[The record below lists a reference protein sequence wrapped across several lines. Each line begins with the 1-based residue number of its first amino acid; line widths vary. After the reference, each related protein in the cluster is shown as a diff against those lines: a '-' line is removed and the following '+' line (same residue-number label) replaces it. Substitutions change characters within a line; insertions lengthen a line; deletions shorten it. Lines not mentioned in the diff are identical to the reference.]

1 MITFID
7 ELVEHILEST
17 HSLASIQLIFPSK
30 RAGTLFKKK
39 ISIQLKGKSTFLPRV
54 RSIEELTVEMS
65 GLATAPQTQLQF
77 EMYRAYLETHQKNPD
92 SFVEFLAWA
101 PGVLGDFNEIDRYL
115 LSTASFF
122 NYLKAVKDLEHW
134 SADPNPTPM
143 VKQYLKF
150 WEEIALFYETYNA
163 LLKKQGLGYQGM
175 QYRQAAATAQAYSS
189 KSQDHFIFAGFNALN
204 TSEQY
209 IIQAFLENNQAEI
222 IWDIDNHFLSN
233 TSYNAGRFIKTY
245 LKEWKH
251 FQRNPIHKG
260 SDYYSHTKDIQSI
273 AIAGNI
279 GQAKYIS
286 QLIDTFSQEELEN
299 TAIVLGDEALL
310 LPLLS
315 SLPANVK
322 NINITMGLPL
332 DQVPDASFFDAWLTL
347 QQQVR
352 KDAFICK
359 DLLSFLTQGHS
370 ERLLGADTALIRKKI
385 EQENLIYIKP
395 QTLIAICK
403 NSTEAAHALF
413 DLWNDTAPTAIKAIL
428 EVIKRLKN
436 QLIPSKNWL
445 QLEYLFSFQEIF
457 SQLESLSSN
466 YHYLENLKSLHYFYR
481 ELLSK
486 ETLDFRGDP
495 YAGLQIMG
503 VLESRVLDFQNVI
516 VTGLNEGTLPS
527 GKSQGS
533 FIPFDLKMEYK
544 LPTYREKD
552 AVYAYHFFRLI
563 QRAENVYLLYNNEST
578 GIHSAEKSRFLLQLE
593 IEQQPNHT
601 FTEISANAP
610 VTITTKTAKTIQ
622 KTPAM
627 IEKLKTQAAYGFSP
641 SALTTYIRNPVDFY
655 YRYVLGIPE
664 LDSIEDVVAHNTLGT
679 IVHEALEQLYL
690 PYLNQKLTPEILKAI
705 QARIPQAVEKQFET
719 LYNLENVK
727 NGKNLIIYNVA
738 LKFVE
743 NLINKEKELLKAG
756 NTLTIL
762 SCEQKFTATLQQ
774 EPFTI
779 NMRGTVD
786 RMDLLN
792 ETHRIIDYKT
802 GNVTATE
809 LKLNDWDLLTTDYKK
824 HAKAFQVLCYS
835 LMLHKTDGLPE
846 NLEAGVISFK
856 NLNSGFLC
864 FQENKNTAINIELMN
879 KFEMVVIQLIHEI
892 LDLETPFIEK
902 EIV

>member
-1 MITFID
+1 MVTFID
-7 ELVEHILEST
+7 ELVEHVLAST
-17 HSLASIQLIFPSK
+17 HNLASIQLIFPSK

-39 ISIQLKGKSTFLPRV
+39 ISQRLDGISTFLPRV

-65 GLATAPQTQLQF
+65 GLATVPQTHLQF
-77 EMYRAYLETHQKNPD
+77 EMYRAYLKTNQKDPD

-115 LSTASFF
+115 ISTVSFF
-122 NYLKAVKDLEHW
+122 DYLGAIKDLEHW
-134 SADPNPTPM
+134 SADPDPTPM
-143 VKQYLKF
+143 VRQYIKF
-150 WEEIALFYETYNA
+150 WKEIELFYETFNT

-175 QYRQAAATAQAYSS
+175 QYRQAATAAQTYTLA
-189 KSQDHFIFAGFNALN
+189 SQDHFIFAGFNALN
-204 TSEQY
+204 NAEQF
-209 IIQAFLENNQAEI
+209 IIECFLENNKAEI
-222 IWDIDNHFLSN
+222 IWDIDSHFLSDA
-233 TSYNAGRFIKTY
+233 SYNAGRFIKSY
-245 LKEWKH
+245 LNEWKH
-251 FQRNPIHKG
+251 FEQNTIHKG
-260 SDYYSHTKDIQSI
+260 SDYYSHRKDIHSI

-279 GQAKYIS
+279 GQAKYIG
-286 QLIDTFSQEELEN
+286 QLINTFSQEELEN

-310 LPLLS
+310 LPLLT

-347 QQQVR
+347 HEQVR

-395 QTLIAICK
+395 QTLIATCK
-403 NSTEAAHALF
+403 NSTKAAHALF
-413 DLWNDTAPTAIKAIL
+413 NLWNDNATTAIKAIL

-457 SQLESLSSN
+457 SQLEGLSRD

-503 VLESRVLDFQNVI
+503 VLESRVLDFKNVI

-552 AVYAYHFFRLI
+552 AIYAYHFFRLM
-563 QRAENVYLLYNNEST
+563 QRAEHIYLLYNNESS
-578 GIHSAEKSRFLLQLE
+578 GINSAEKSRFLLQLE
-593 IEQQPNHT
+593 IERQPDHT

-610 VTITTKTAKTIQ
+610 VSITTKTIKTIQ

-627 IEKLKTQAAYGFSP
+627 IEKLKAQAAYGFSP
-641 SALTTYIRNPVDFY
+641 SALTTYIRNPIDFY

-690 PYLNQKLTPEILKAI
+690 PYLHQQLTSEILKAMK
-705 QARIPQAVEKQFET
+705 ASIPQAVENQFER
-719 LYNLENVK
+719 LYNLNNVK
-727 NGKNLIIYNVA
+727 TGKNLIIYNVA
-738 LKFVE
+738 LQFVE
-743 NLINKEKELLKAG
+743 NLINKEKDLLKAG
-756 NTLTIL
+756 NTLTVM
-762 SCEQKFTATLQQ
+762 SCEQKFTAPLQQ
-774 EPFTI
+774 EPFAI
-779 NMRGTVD
+779 NLRGTVD
-786 RMDLLN
+786 RMDIIN

-809 LKLNDWDLLTTDYKK
+809 LKLNDWELLITDYKK
-824 HAKAFQVLCYS
+824 HSKAFQVLCYS
-835 LMLHKTDGLPE
+835 LMLYKTDGLPE
-846 NLEAGVISFK
+846 NLEAGIISFK
-856 NLNSGFLC
+856 NLNSGFLR
-864 FQENKNTAINIELMN
+864 FQENKNTEINEVLMK
-879 KFEMVVIQLIHEI
+879 KFEAFVLQLIYEI
-892 LDLETPFIEK
+892 LDIKSPFVEK
-902 EIV
+902 EII

>member
-7 ELVEHILEST
+7 ELVEKIFTST
-17 HSLASIQLIFPSK
+17 HNLASIQLIMPSK

-39 ISIQLKGKSTFLPRV
+39 MSHRLDGITTFLPCV
-54 RSIEELTVEMS
+54 MSIEELIVEMS
-65 GLATAPQTQLQF
+65 GLATIPQTQLQF
-77 EMYRAYLETHQKNPD
+77 EMYRAYLKIHQKDPD
-92 SFVEFLAWA
+92 SFVEFLAWS

-115 LSTASFF
+115 LPTASFF
-122 NYLKAVKDLEHW
+122 NYLGAIKDLEHW
-134 SADPNPTPM
+134 SADPDPTPM
-143 VKQYLKF
+143 IKQYLKF
-150 WEEIALFYETYNA
+150 WKEIGIFYETFNT
-163 LLKKQGLGYQGM
+163 LLQKQGLGYQGM
-175 QYRQAAATAQAYSS
+175 QYRQAAALAQSYTSA
-189 KSQDHFIFAGFNALN
+189 SQNHFIFAGFNALN
-204 TSEQY
+204 NAEQH
-209 IIQAFLENNQAEI
+209 IIKCFLDNNQAEI
-222 IWDIDNHFLSN
+222 IWDIDNHFLSD
-233 TSYNAGRFIKTY
+233 TSYNAGRFIKSY

-251 FQRNPIHKG
+251 FQNNPIQKG
-260 SDYYSHTKDIQSI
+260 GDCYTNIKDIQSI

-279 GQAKYIS
+279 GQAKYVG
-286 QLIDTFSQEELEN
+286 QLIATLSSEELEN
-299 TAIVLGDEALL
+299 TAVVLGDEALL

-315 SLPANVK
+315 SLPENVK

-347 QQQVR
+347 HQQVR
-352 KDAFICK
+352 KNAFICK
-359 DLLSFLTQGHS
+359 NLLSFLTQGHS

-385 EQENLIYIKP
+385 EQENLIFIKP
-395 QTLIAICK
+395 QTLFATCK
-403 NSTEAAHALF
+403 NSTDAAHDLF
-413 DLWNDTAPTAIKAIL
+413 DLWNDNATIAIKAIL
-428 EVIKRLKN
+428 DIIKRLKN

-503 VLESRVLDFQNVI
+503 VLESRVLDFKNVI

-552 AVYAYHFFRLI
+552 AIYAYHFFRLL
-563 QRAENVYLLYNNEST
+563 QRAEHIYLLYNNEST
-578 GIHSAEKSRFLLQLE
+578 GIHSAEKSRFILQLE
-593 IEQQPNHT
+593 IEQQPKHT

-610 VTITTKTAKTIQ
+610 VSITPKTVKTIE
-622 KTPAM
+622 KTPVM
-627 IEKLKTQAAYGFSP
+627 IEKLKAQAASGFSP
-641 SALTTYIRNPVDFY
+641 SALTAYIRNPVDFY

-690 PYLNQKLTPEILKAI
+690 PYLHQEFTLEILKAM
-705 QARIPQAVEKQFET
+705 QATIPQAVEKQFEM
-719 LYNLENVK
+719 LYNLDNVK
-727 NGKNLIIYNVA
+727 TGKNLIIYNVA

-743 NLINKEKELLKAG
+743 NLINKEKDFIKAG
-756 NTLTIL
+756 NMLRVI
-762 SCEQKFTATLQQ
+762 SCEQKFKATLQQ
-774 EPFTI
+774 EPFAI

-786 RMDLLN
+786 RMDIAN
-792 ETHRIIDYKT
+792 QTHRIIDYKT
-802 GNVTATE
+802 GNVTAAE
-809 LKLNDWDLLTTDYKK
+809 LKLNDWELLNTDYKK
-824 HAKAFQVLCYS
+824 HSKAFQVLCYS

-856 NLNSGFLC
+856 NLNSGFLR
-864 FQENKNTAINIELMN
+864 FQEDKNADINAGLMN
-879 KFEMVVIQLIHEI
+879 KFEGFVLQLIHEI
-892 LDLETPFIEK
+892 LDLKTPFIEK

>member
-7 ELVEHILEST
+7 ELVEHVLKST

-39 ISIQLKGKSTFLPRV
+39 ISKRLNGKSTFLPRV

-65 GLATAPQTQLQF
+65 GLASAPQTQLQF
-77 EMYRAYLETHQKNPD
+77 EMYRAYLETHQNNPD

-115 LSTASFF
+115 LSTTSFF

-134 SADPNPTPM
+134 SADPDPTPM

-175 QYRQAAATAQAYSS
+175 QYRQAAATAQAYSL
-189 KSQDHFIFAGFNALN
+189 KIQDHFIFAGFNALN
-204 TSEQY
+204 TAEQY
-209 IIQAFLENNQAEI
+209 IIQSFLENNQAEI

-233 TSYNAGRFIKTY
+233 ASYNAGRFIKTY

-279 GQAKYIS
+279 GQAKYVG

-347 QQQVR
+347 HQQVR

-395 QTLIAICK
+395 QTLIATCK
-403 NSTEAAHALF
+403 NYTQAANALF
-413 DLWNDTAPTAIKAIL
+413 DLWNDNAPTAIKAIL
-428 EVIKRLKN
+428 EVIKHLKN

-466 YHYLENLKSLHYFYR
+466 YNYLENLKSLHYFYR

-593 IEQQPNHT
+593 IEQQLNHT

-610 VTITTKTAKTIQ
+610 VTITTKTVKTIQ
-622 KTPAM
+622 KTPEM

-664 LDSIEDVVAHNTLGT
+664 LESIEDVVAHNTLGT

-690 PYLNQKLTPEILKAI
+690 PYLSQKLSLEILKAI
-705 QARIPQAVEKQFET
+705 KARIPQAVEKQFET
-719 LYNLENVK
+719 LYNLDNVK
-727 NGKNLIIYNVA
+727 TGKNLIIYNVA
-738 LKFVE
+738 LKFIE

-774 EPFTI
+774 EPFTV

-786 RMDLLN
+786 RMDFLN

-879 KFEMVVIQLIHEI
+879 KFEVVVIQLIHEI
-892 LDLETPFIEK
+892 LDLETPFVEK